1 MERTPL
7 NVFAHEP
14 VIRIGVFIGVFALM
28 ALWELLAPRRALTVA
43 KSVRWTNNLALVALN
58 TIALR
63 VAFPVAATG
72 LALHATDQG
81 WGLLQQ
87 VTLPETLRV
96 VAGVVVLDL
105 AIYFQHVLF
114 HAVPTLWRL
123 HRVHHADL
131 DFDVTT
137 GTRFHTVEIFL
148 SMAIK
153 FAVILALGPPAL
165 AVLIFEVV
173 LNAASMFNHA
183 NVRIPSAI
191 ERVVRWFLVTPDM
204 HRVHHSVLPN
214 ETNSNFGFNLS
225 VWDRLFGTYRAQPA
239 KGHTEMTIGLKGF
252 RDPREV
258 DRLAGMLWLPFVR
271 SDDEYAINRRSP
283 SSIPK
288 TPS

>member
-1 MERTPL
+1 MS
-7 NVFAHEP
+7 VFAHEP
-14 VIRIGVFIGVFALM
+14 AIRMSAFVGVFAIM
-28 ALWELLAPRRALTVA
+28 AVWELIAPRRALTVH

-58 TIALR
+58 TVALR
-63 VAFPVAATG
+63 VAFPIAATG

-87 VTLPETLRV
+87 VELPEIFSVLT
-96 VAGVVVLDL
+96 GIIVLDL
-105 AIYFQHVLF
+105 AIFFQHVLF

-137 GTRFHTVEIFL
+137 GTRFHPIEIFL

-153 FAVILALGPPAL
+153 FAVILAFGPPAL

-173 LNAASMFNHA
+173 LNATAMFNHA
-183 NVRIPSAI
+183 NVRIPSSL
-191 ERVVRWFLVTPDM
+191 ERMVRWFIVTPDM

-214 ETNSNFGFNLS
+214 ETNSNFGFNLA

-239 KGHTEMTIGLKGF
+239 KGHTDMTIGLKNF
-252 RDPREV
+252 RDPRKV
-258 DRLAGMLWLPFVR
+258 DRLAGMLWLPFVG
-271 SDDEYAINRRSP
+271 SVDEYAINDRSP
-283 SSIPK
+283 PSIPK
-288 TPS
+288 SPS

>member
-1 MERTPL
+1 MSA
-7 NVFAHEP
+7 FAHEP
-14 VIRIGVFIGVFALM
+14 AIRMSAFVGVFAIM
-28 ALWELLAPRRALTVA
+28 AVWELIAPRRALTVH

-58 TIALR
+58 TVALR
-63 VAFPVAATG
+63 VALPIAATG

-87 VTLPETLRV
+87 VELPEIFSVLT
-96 VAGVVVLDL
+96 GIIVLDL
-105 AIYFQHVLF
+105 AIFFQHVLF

-137 GTRFHTVEIFL
+137 GTRFHPIEIFL

-153 FAVILALGPPAL
+153 FAVILAFGPPAL

-173 LNAASMFNHA
+173 LNATAMFNHA
-183 NVRIPSAI
+183 NVRIPSSL
-191 ERVVRWFLVTPDM
+191 ERMVRWFIVTPDM

-214 ETNSNFGFNLS
+214 ETNSNFGFNLA

-239 KGHTEMTIGLKGF
+239 KGHIDMTIGLKNF
-252 RDPREV
+252 RDPRKV
-258 DRLAGMLWLPFVR
+258 DRLAGMLWLPFVG
-271 SDDEYAINRRSP
+271 SVDEYAINDRSP
-283 SSIPK
+283 PSIPK
-288 TPS
+288 SPS

>member
-1 MERTPL
+1 MERIPL
-7 NVFAHEP
+7 DVFAHEP
-14 VIRIGVFIGVFALM
+14 VIRIGVFIGVLALM

-137 GTRFHTVEIFL
+137 GARFHPIEIFL

-173 LNAASMFNHA
+173 LNAASMFNHS

-191 ERVVRWFLVTPDM
+191 ERVIRSFIVTPDM

-225 VWDRLFGTYRAQPA
+225 VWDRLFGTYCAQPA

-283 SSIPK
+283 TSIPK

>member
-1 MERTPL
+1 MS
-7 NVFAHEP
+7 VFAHEP
-14 VIRIGVFIGVFALM
+14 VIRMSAFVGVFAIM
-28 ALWELLAPRRALTVA
+28 AVWELIAPRRALTVH

-58 TIALR
+58 TVALR
-63 VAFPVAATG
+63 VALPIAATG

-87 VTLPETLRV
+87 VELPEIFSVLT
-96 VAGVVVLDL
+96 GIIVLDL
-105 AIYFQHVLF
+105 AIFFQHVLF

-137 GTRFHTVEIFL
+137 GTRFHPIEIFL

-153 FAVILALGPPAL
+153 FAVILAFGPPAL

-173 LNAASMFNHA
+173 LNATAMFNHA
-183 NVRIPSAI
+183 NVRIPSSL
-191 ERVVRWFLVTPDM
+191 ERMVRWFIVTPDM

-214 ETNSNFGFNLS
+214 ETNSNFGFNLA

-239 KGHTEMTIGLKGF
+239 KGHTDMTIGLKNF
-252 RDPREV
+252 RDPRKV
-258 DRLAGMLWLPFVR
+258 DRLAGMLWLPFVG
-271 SDDEYAINRRSP
+271 SVDKYAINDRSP
-283 SSIPK
+283 PSIPK
-288 TPS
+288 SPS

>member
-1 MERTPL
+1 MERIAL
-7 NVFAHEP
+7 DVFAHEP

-28 ALWELLAPRRALTVA
+28 ARWELLAPRRTLTVS
-43 KSVRWTNNLALVALN
+43 KSVRWTNNLALLVLN
-58 TIALR
+58 IIALR

-96 VAGVVVLDL
+96 IAGVVVLDL

-123 HRVHHADL
+123 HRVHHVDL

-137 GTRFHTVEIFL
+137 GTRFHTLEIFL

-191 ERVVRWFLVTPDM
+191 ERVVRWFIVTPDM

>member
-1 MERTPL
+1 MERIAL
-7 NVFAHEP
+7 DVFAHEP
-14 VIRIGVFIGVFALM
+14 VIRIGAFIGVFALM
-28 ALWELLAPRRALTVA
+28 ARWELFAPRRTLTVS
-43 KSVRWTNNLALVALN
+43 KSVRWTNNLALLVLN
-58 TIALR
+58 IIALR

-96 VAGVVVLDL
+96 IAGVVVLDL

-123 HRVHHADL
+123 HRVHHVDL

-137 GTRFHTVEIFL
+137 GTRFHTLEIFL

-191 ERVVRWFLVTPDM
+191 ERVVRWFIVTPDM

>member
-1 MERTPL
+1 MERIAL
-7 NVFAHEP
+7 DVFAHEP

-114 HAVPTLWRL
+114 HAVPTLWRM

-131 DFDVTT
+131 DIDVTT
-137 GTRFHTVEIFL
+137 GTRFHTLEIFL

-183 NVRIPSAI
+183 NVRIPSSI
-191 ERVVRWFLVTPDM
+191 ERVVRWFVVTPDM

-258 DRLAGMLWLPFVR
+258 DRLAGMLWLPFVS

>member
-1 MERTPL
+1 ML
-7 NVFAHEP
+7 NLLAHEP
-14 VIRIGVFIGVFALM
+14 TIRISAFVGVFAFM
-28 ALWELLAPRRALTVA
+28 AIWELLAPRRALVVS
-43 KSVRWTNNLALVALN
+43 KPIRWASNLALVVLN
-58 TIALR
+58 TVALR
-63 VAFPVAATG
+63 VVIPVAATG
-72 LALHATDQG
+72 LALNATEQG

-87 VTLPETLRV
+87 VKLPESLRV
-96 VAGVVVLDL
+96 LVGFVILDL
-105 AIYFQHVLF
+105 VIYFQHVLF
-114 HAVPTLWRL
+114 HAVPALWRL

-137 GTRFHTVEIFL
+137 GARFHPIEIFL

-153 FAVILALGPPAL
+153 FAVILALGPPAV

-173 LNAASMFNHA
+173 LNAAAMFSHS
-183 NVRIPSAI
+183 NVRIPSAV
-191 ERVVRWFLVTPDM
+191 ERMVRWFIVTPDM

-225 VWDRLFGTYRAQPA
+225 AWDRLFGTYRAQPS
-239 KGHTEMTIGLKGF
+239 KGHTEMTIGLMGF

-271 SDDEYAINRRSP
+271 SHDKYAINRRSS

>member
-1 MERTPL
+1 M
-7 NVFAHEP
+7 NVLAHEP
-14 VIRIGVFIGVFALM
+14 AIRMSVFIGVFALM
-28 ALWELLAPRRALTVA
+28 AIWELVAPRRALTVA
-43 KSVRWTNNLALVALN
+43 KSVRWTSNLALVALN

-81 WGLLQQ
+81 WGVLQQ
-87 VTLPETLRV
+87 VRLPESVRV
-96 VAGVVVLDL
+96 LTGIVVLDL

-137 GTRFHTVEIFL
+137 GARFHPIEIFL

-153 FAVILALGPPAL
+153 FAVILAFGPPAL

-173 LNAASMFNHA
+173 LNAAAMFNHS
-183 NVRIPSAI
+183 NVRIPSTI
-191 ERVVRWFLVTPDM
+191 ERVVRWFIVTPDM

-225 VWDRLFGTYRAQPA
+225 AWDRLFGTYRAQPA
-239 KGHTEMTIGLKGF
+239 KGHTEMTIGLMNF

-258 DRLAGMLWLPFVR
+258 DRLPGMLWLPFAGSV
-271 SDDEYAINRRSP
+271 DEYAINRRAP
-283 SSIPK
+283 TSIPK